1 MGSLLNI
8 KRRETRRIVVR
19 LFNAVKVEFRPLFSI
34 GLDYLCGEV
43 VTVTFSV
50 VAKEN
55 RTLCSFFGYNDNT
68 AHTHH
73 VHACSSHVYHLNR
86 SFQFSAFGQVDEQ
99 SVLCQKCVEQGDTV
113 MPCFKIAVVGSG
125 LVVVLL

>member
-8 KRRETRRIVVR
+8 KRRETCRIVVR

-55 RTLCSFFGYNDNT
+55 RTLCSFFRRIRQT
-68 AHTHH
+68 PL
-73 VHACSSHVYHLNR
+73 S
-86 SFQFSAFGQVDEQ
+86 EP
-99 SVLCQKCVEQGDTV
+99 V
-113 MPCFKIAVVGSG
+113 MK
-125 LVVVLL
+125 